1 MFRAFAELTHR
12 CARCRPRVH
21 RFSFLCAS
29 VCCRMATG
37 ASSAWA
43 KESRVA
49 GAGGKARMRGHR
61 NGNAR
66 ARRVRRSPLAAHH
79 DTVGIPCS
87 AAWHRAIASRYA
99 DFHRLWLSALH
110 ERLLPCEGVRRHE
123 IRPRAGWRWAAKRVD
138 LESGAC
144 RRAARHGG
152 HRRGR
157 RPPGCRRPPGGH
169 DLRILLQSAAAR
181 NAAPCGSERISP
193 GEERGE
199 YRRAFSVTSAMVDAF
214 VLTTLTLLPIYR
226 LSKTEKGPPR
236 RFQNQHDASRRF
248 RLSSPLSLL
257 PFCNAATRD
266 ALTQHTRQD
275 DTRSCAADGSA
286 DRRYT
291 KQHSLGGAEF
301 LFAGDARRNAPGQHG
316 VNKNSLVKGISK

>member
-1 MFRAFAELTHR
+1 MFRAFAELTLTVALDADR
-12 CARCRPRVH
+12 ACIA
-21 RFSFLCAS
+21 FSFPCS
-29 VCCRMATG
+29 VSAEWRRAHHQHGQGIARHRRGEGKLVCEGIETAMRALG
-37 ASSAWA
+37 AS
-43 KESRVA
+43 
-49 GAGGKARMRGHR
+49 G
-61 NGNAR
+61 
-66 ARRVRRSPLAAHH
+66 ARRWRLIMTPSV
-79 DTVGIPCS
+79 S
-87 AAWHRAIASRYA
+87 AARRHGIVRSHRATPTSIGFDSR
-99 DFHRLWLSALH
+99 HWL
-110 ERLLPCEGVRRHE
+110 ERLLPCEGVRRQE
-123 IRPRAGWRWAAKRVD
+123 IARKRWRWAGNVVN
-138 LESGAC
+138 LESGPSPRCAHGGYRLDETSGC
-144 RRAARHGG
+144 PGDHQRKPISEGILLHLLLAKRALAAAKDFSRRRAG
-152 HRRGR
+152 
-157 RPPGCRRPPGGH
+157 
-169 DLRILLQSAAAR
+169 
-181 NAAPCGSERISP
+181 RISP
-193 GEERGE
+193 R
-199 YRRAFSVTSAMVDAF
+199 FSVMSAMVDAF